1 MPEEE
6 TFELVK
12 LELSELLALMEEKKP
27 EEAAELLS
35 RLIAEEREMRLLN
48 ILKPYEDKVPKVLRG
63 LKPSKAAQI
72 LDHLP
77 PHEIKRAL
85 FDNYTRLEDE
95 LICDILTALSPAKAA
110 GVIERMSIGIDAPR
124 EMARIL
130 QGCASDALGEIL
142 ELVNPPSIIRLMDEM
157 EPEARARFLGS
168 VGAEKCAQI
177 LREMLS
183 GENAVRMA
191 QAAQILKQMEV
202 GRKEEVLGKL
212 GEGDQRVLWE
222 LIGREYGGALE
233 KMRPREAR
241 LFIEEAPLE
250 EVVAAIRNA
259 HPEKVVAALKL
270 AGTKRAAEVLALLA
284 RYDPELAADL
294 LEALNV
300 KTIVRFR
307 KSGEAV
313 WEVCMPRAAEII
325 GEMDS
330 ADPQIIE
337 VLRKMQE
344 EDLEAIL
351 ERLPQD
357 KRELIISRLGEKPEV
372 PLPLTFELLTVGR
385 GRRRT
390 KELGYGIKWIRIE
403 EELDT
408 GEKVKPVV
416 IDLLEMDPKKVR
428 IVARMAVGEKAMPAS
443 KVAEVFEPYR
453 KAGKRP
459 DKEVFA
465 RLGLVQLSKV
475 VEKEGAFAGINGNFY
490 FDYGHY
496 INAIKLGI
504 DIARVPGLFFG
515 DPIGWFVSDGREL
528 IPPSFNRA
536 ACVVTKEGKVYIE
549 KVFMTDVTLSN
560 GYKVVWDAFN
570 IPKEPGKIILYNS
583 LFGYE
588 TEKSDTHID
597 LAIARGRIWV
607 IAEEGGV
614 VIPLTGFVLSIPRE
628 KAGVILAGVKVGD
641 EVKVG
646 NNFPASW
653 GEVEQAMACG
663 PHLVR
668 GGQLDVSFKEED
680 FGKQDS
686 TVISFFLPRTVE
698 TYEAARSFM
707 MLRDNKLIVGTVSGT
722 AMGYG
727 APRESGGMTF
737 GELAQLALDLG
748 ADHAYALDGGGS
760 SSLVARVGGEVKVLN
775 IPTGGADVRKGE
787 ERFINTY
794 WLFFV
799 SHRGHREG

>member
-1 MPEEE
+1 LAEDSEMRNLFAKATPG
-6 TFELVK
+6 
-12 LELSELLALMEEKKP
+12 ELLALMERGKTK
-27 EEAAELLS
+27 EAAELLS
-35 RLIAEEREMRLLN
+35 RLIAKEREMRLLN
-48 ILKPYEDKVPKVLRG
+48 ILKPYEDKVPRVLRG
-63 LKPSKAAQI
+63 LKPSTAARI

-95 LICDILTALSPAKAA
+95 LIRELLTGISPIKAA
-110 GVIERMSIGIDAPR
+110 RVIERMSIGIDAPR

-130 QGCASDALGEIL
+130 QNCASAALGEIL
-142 ELVNPPSIIRLMDEM
+142 GLVNPLSIIRLMDEM
-157 EPEARARFLGS
+157 EPEARTYILGS
-168 VGAEKCAQI
+168 APVEKCAQV
-177 LREMLS
+177 LRRMLS
-183 GENAVRMA
+183 GSNAVRMA
-191 QAAQILKQMEV
+191 QTAQILRQMEA
-202 GRKEEVLGKL
+202 GKREKIL
-212 GEGDQRVLWE
+212 AQLEKRHQRALKD
-222 LIGREYGGALE
+222 LISREYRGPLE
-233 KMRPREAR
+233 EKHPREAK

-250 EVVAAIRNA
+250 EVVAAVQNA
-259 HPEKVVAALKL
+259 HPEKVIAALKL
-270 AGTKRAAEVLALLA
+270 AGTKRTAEVLSLLA
-284 RYDPELAADL
+284 HHDPELTADL
-294 LEALNV
+294 LEALNL

-307 KSGEAV
+307 KPGEAV

-325 GEMDS
+325 GEMDL
-330 ADPQIIE
+330 ADSQITKM
-337 VLRKMQE
+337 LRKIQG

-351 ERLPQD
+351 ERLPQE
-357 KRELIISRLGEKPEV
+357 KREFITSGLGEQPEV
-372 PLPLTFELLTVGR
+372 PLPLTFELLRVGR

-390 KELGYGIKWIRIE
+390 KELGYGIRWIRIE

-408 GEKVKPVV
+408 GEKVKPVL
-416 IDLLEMDPKKVR
+416 IDLLEMEPEKVR
-428 IVARMAVGEKAMPAS
+428 IVARMAVGERAMPAAR
-443 KVAEVFEPYR
+443 VAEVFEPYR

-459 DKEVFA
+459 DKGVFA

-496 INAIKLGI
+496 INAIELGI

-536 ACVVTKEGKVYIE
+536 ACVVTRGGRVYIE

-560 GYKVVWDAFN
+560 GYRVVWDAFN
-570 IPKEPGKIILYNS
+570 APKEQGKIILYNS
-583 LFGYE
+583 LFGYQ
-588 TEKSDTHID
+588 TGKSDTHVD

-628 KAGVILAGVKVGD
+628 KADAILAGVKAGD

-653 GEVEQAMACG
+653 GEVAQAMACG

-668 GGQLDVSFKEED
+668 GGQLDLSFEEED

-707 MLRDNKLIVGTVSGT
+707 MLRDDKLIVGTVSGT

-727 APRESGGMTF
+727 APKESGGMTF

-760 SSLVARVGGEVKVLN
+760 SSLVARVGGRVRVLN

-794 WLFFV
+794 WLFFIKPQ
-799 SHRGHREG
+799 GI